1 MRGGIGVVTLLAA
14 LVILLRPRRPI
25 KREQPVSVLV
35 GLLSGAMAGASGVS
49 GPPVVLLGLNQG
61 WDYRVLRACL
71 IAYFA
76 VLHAMTIA
84 VMGNYGMINS
94 QTLGLAAWVLPG
106 MVVGY
111 LLGNRL
117 RDRINSTLFR
127 NLTLGLVSLAG
138 LLSILR
144 Y

>member
-1 MRGGIGVVTLLAA
+1 
-14 LVILLRPRRPI
+14 
-25 KREQPVSVLV
+25 
-35 GLLSGAMAGASGVS
+35 MAGASGVS
-49 GPPVVLLGLNQG
+49 GPPVVLFGLNQG

-76 VLHAMTIA
+76 VLHAVTIA
-84 VMGNYGMINS
+84 VMGNFGMINS
-94 QTLGLAAWVLPG
+94 QTLGLTVWVLPG
-106 MVVGY
+106 LAMGY
-111 LLGNRL
+111 LLGIRL

-127 NLTLGLVSLAG
+127 NLTLCLVGLAG